1 MECVQKHHDDVGR
14 TVKRVGRS
22 AFAFV
27 LTLILSLLFVDSPIM
42 AQTFRGSIGGTVRDA
57 SGAVVPNAGVTL
69 TETATK
75 IESKTETNAEGNY
88 LFPNLPLGNYLVLIS
103 RSGFKEAHST
113 VITLTTQQTVRF
125 DAVLE
130 LGEVSQ
136 KVEVVASAPT
146 INTENAQIDD
156 VRPREDL
163 LNLPLNSRGV
173 TAFRYL
179 TSSNYNGGWIGGQR
193 GDFGTYT
200 VDGVT
205 AMAPAW
211 GAWSG
216 PSVNAS
222 LEALQEFKILSSNT
236 KAEYTDLATIYVT
249 TRQGTNDLHGS
260 AFYITSNNALNA
272 RDFFASSKP
281 KGPIQHE
288 FGGSIG
294 GPIKRNRTFFFG
306 VYERTKNPGR
316 FNATGTVPTLAM
328 RTGDFSALL
337 PNQVIMDPTT
347 GQPFPGNIIPAN
359 RISPVSKNVQAYEN
373 FIPQPNFG
381 PAGQITGNYRDLRPA
396 NRAAGRQ
403 TIRVDHL
410 LRQGDSLSVRVNLT
424 QEPRPEVFNGA
435 LPAFRWR
442 QWRNTRNAYVSETHT
457 FSPTLLNEFR
467 MGFNRDASQLTGYH
481 NGAEVVRAYG
491 LQGINLSNKGHLT
504 GVPNISFRNFSGL
517 NESGT
522 QGWAQET
529 YEFLDNLTWVR
540 GKHTF
545 KGGILIRRNRINIP
559 DSGGNDFGSMRFDG
573 FATGYDYADFLLGIP
588 HTTGRFERGPTR
600 YNRSTESGFYF
611 QDDFR
616 VTPKLTLNLG
626 LRYEYFTPP
635 IDKYDMRYAFDPK
648 TGNLVVPTQKVK
660 DTQVS
665 PLFPKSIPIVT
676 AQEAGFPA
684 RSLLQGD
691 RNNFAP
697 RFGFAYQ
704 PFNNA
709 KTVIRGGFGVYFT
722 HLTFTTMDPFSGGPF
737 HSNEGFLNTITNGV
751 PLFQFPLPF
760 TQFGDIGTQ
769 NVEGLVVNAQMP
781 YTQQWSLT
789 IERELGASIVAKIG
803 YRGFQTNQL
812 LHQSDRNR
820 PMASTDP
827 NNVNHYNYSNFYE
840 VLIDQN
846 GGIQKANGLDITV
859 ERKFTQG
866 LTFQTGYTWMK
877 NLTDTPGSSEV
888 GFAWAGAQNPY
899 DRRSDKGDT
908 SGVLRH
914 RFVGSALYELPFGTG
929 KRYGSTMPGAVRQ
942 ILGDWQV
949 STILN
954 LESGEFLSPYFCCA
968 DPSNTRGFD
977 GRPDR
982 IGNPNISNPTNDR
995 WFNPAAFVLPA
1006 DNIGR
1011 FGNSA
1016 PGVIHGPG
1024 IINFDFGL
1032 FKYITIREGARLQLR
1047 MTATNFFNHPNF
1059 GNPDTDITSSNV
1071 GTILST
1077 RGGALGGGAR
1087 RIQVGLRFDF

>member
-1 MECVQKHHDDVGR
+1 MSKPQLHLSGSPSEPQFRLRPYLVCFWLLGLLWIGPSSP
-14 TVKRVGRS
+14 TV
-22 AFAFV
+22 
-27 LTLILSLLFVDSPIM
+27 

-57 SGAVVPNAGVTL
+57 SGAVVPDASVTL
-69 TETATK
+69 TEKATG
-75 IESKTETNAEGNY
+75 IQNKTETNTEGNY
-88 LFPNLPLGNYLVLIS
+88 LFPNLPLGNYTVAIS

-113 VITLTTQQTVRF
+113 SITLTTQQTVRF
-125 DAVLE
+125 DASLE

-136 KVEVVASAPT
+136 KIEVAAAAPT
-146 INTENAQIDD
+146 INTENAQLDD

-163 LNLPLNSRGV
+163 LNLPLNNRGV

-200 VDGVT
+200 VDGVS

-216 PSVNAS
+216 PAVNAS

-236 KAEYTDLATIYVT
+236 KAEYTDLATIFVT
-249 TRQGTNDLHGS
+249 TRQGTNEFHGS
-260 AFYITSNNALNA
+260 GFYITSNNALNA
-272 RDFFASSKP
+272 RNFFATSKP
-281 KGPIQHE
+281 KGPISHE
-288 FGGSIG
+288 YGGSIG
-294 GPIKRNRTFFFG
+294 GPIKPNRTFFFG
-306 VYERTKNPGR
+306 AYERIKQPGQ
-316 FNATGTVPTLAM
+316 FNATGTVPTSKM
-328 RTGDFSALL
+328 RSGDFSALL
-337 PNQVIMDPTT
+337 PGRAIADPVT
-347 GQPFPGNIIPAN
+347 GLPFPGNIIPAT
-359 RISPVSKNVQAYEN
+359 RISGVARNIQGYEN
-373 FIPQPNFG
+373 FIPLPNFG
-381 PAGQITGNYRDLRPA
+381 PADQITGNYRDLRPN
-396 NRAAGRQ
+396 NRAAAKQ
-403 TIRVDHL
+403 TMRIDHQ

-424 QEPRPEVFNGA
+424 QEPRPEVYNGA

-481 NGAEVVRAYG
+481 QGADVVRSFG
-491 LQGINLSNKGHLT
+491 LQGINLSTKAGLT
-504 GVPNISFRNFSGL
+504 GVPSISFRNFSAL
-517 NESGT
+517 NENGT

-540 GKHTF
+540 GNHTF
-545 KGGILIRRNRINIP
+545 KGGILIRRNRVNIP
-559 DSGGNDFGSMRFDG
+559 DSGSPDFGSMRFDG

-588 HTTGRFERGPTR
+588 HTSGRYERGRTR

-611 QDDFR
+611 QDDLR
-616 VTPKLTLNLG
+616 ITPKLTLNLG

-648 TGNLVVPTQKVK
+648 TGNLVVPNQTVK
-660 DTQVS
+660 DTLVS

-676 AQEAGFPA
+676 AQQAGFPE
-684 RSLLQGD
+684 RSLLKGD

-704 PFNNA
+704 PLSNS

-737 HSNEGFLNTITNGV
+737 HSNESFLNTLTNGV
-751 PLFQFPLPF
+751 PLFQFPNPF
-760 TQFGDIGTQ
+760 TQVGDIGTQ

-781 YTQQWSLT
+781 YTQQWNLT
-789 IERELGASIVAKIG
+789 VERELGASIVAKIG

-812 LHQSDRNR
+812 LHQGDRNK
-820 PMASTDP
+820 PFASKDP
-827 NNVNHYNYSNFYE
+827 ANADRFNYPNFYE
-840 VLIDQN
+840 VLLDQN
-846 GGIQKANGLDITV
+846 GGIQKGHGLDLNL

-866 LTFQTGYTWMK
+866 LTFQAGYTWMK
-877 NLTDTPGSSEV
+877 NLSDTPGSSEV
-888 GFAWAGAQNPY
+888 GFWWAGVQNPY
-899 DRRSDKGDT
+899 DRRSDLGDVD
-908 SGVLRH
+908 GVLRH
-914 RFVGSALYELPFGTG
+914 RFVASGLYDVPFGTG
-929 KRYGSTMPGAVRQ
+929 KRYGAGLPGVARQ
-942 ILGDWQV
+942 ILGNWQM
-949 STILN
+949 SGILN
-954 LESGEFLSPYFCCA
+954 LESGEFLTPYYCCE
-968 DPSNTRGFD
+968 DSSNTRSYD

-982 IGNPNISNPTNDR
+982 VGNAKISNPTNDR
-995 WFNPAAFVLPA
+995 WFDPAAFVLPTA
-1006 DNIGR
+1006 NLGR

-1016 PGVIHGPG
+1016 PGVFNGPG

-1032 FKYITIREGARLQLR
+1032 FKYFTITETARLQLR

-1059 GNPDTDITSSNV
+1059 GNPDTDITSDNV
-1071 GTILST
+1071 GRILST

-1087 RIQVGLRFDF
+1087 RIQVGLRLDF